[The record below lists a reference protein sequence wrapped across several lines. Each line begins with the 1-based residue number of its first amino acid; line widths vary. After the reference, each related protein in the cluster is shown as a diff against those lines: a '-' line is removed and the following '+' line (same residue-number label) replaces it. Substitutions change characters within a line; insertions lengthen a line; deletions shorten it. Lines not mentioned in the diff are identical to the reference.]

1 MKKQNIRNF
10 SIIAHIDHG
19 KSTLADRLM
28 ELTNTVE
35 LRGMQNQLLDS
46 MELEREKGIT
56 IKLNTVQMKY
66 TRDNQEYYLHLIDTP
81 GHVDFTYEVSR
92 SLQGCEGA
100 ILVVDATQGVQ
111 AQTVA
116 NTFLAMENDLE
127 IIPVLNKVDLPA
139 ADVERVKA
147 EIESVLGIDCSD
159 APLISAKTGL
169 NVEDVLNQIIDKIPA
184 PVGEDTEETKALIF
198 DSKYDPYR
206 GAISIVRVKSGQI
219 KLDDK
224 IKMMHSGKE
233 YNVTELGVFTPF
245 EKKVDKLVAGEVGYV
260 CGSIKSVEDTKVG
273 DTITTIAQEA
283 KEPLVGYRELN
294 PMMYAG
300 FYPIDS
306 GEYVELRD
314 ALEKLK
320 LNDASLQFEAESSNA
335 LGFGFRIGF
344 LGLLH
349 LEIIQQRIEREFNI
363 QLIVTAPSVVFK
375 VTQTDKSVLFL
386 ENPTE
391 LPDIQKIAY
400 IEEPMVKAE
409 VLMPAEYV
417 GGVMELLQ
425 EKRGRYLDLVY
436 LDETKVT
443 LYYDLPLCEIIFD
456 FFDKLKSITKG
467 YASFSYEFKDYEQ
480 SEMQKLDILL
490 NNEQVDA
497 FSTIVHKT
505 KAYYRGR
512 ELCKKLKEVIPR
524 HMFEIPIQAS
534 VNNRVI
540 SRETVKAYRK
550 NVIAKCYGGDISRK
564 KKLLA
569 KQKEGKKK
577 MKNIGSVEL
586 SQDVFLAVL
595 KEGE

>member
-28 ELTNTVE
+28 ELTETVDQ
-35 LRGMQNQLLDS
+35 RGMQEQLLDS

-56 IKLNTVQMKY
+56 IKLNTVQMKHKRGDE
-66 TRDNQEYYLHLIDTP
+66 TYYLHLIDTP

-116 NTFLAMENDLE
+116 NTFLALENDLE

-139 ADVERVKA
+139 ADVERVKE

-169 NVEDVLNQIIDKIPA
+169 NVDQVLDQIIDKIPA
-184 PVGEDTEETKALIF
+184 PEGEDDQETKALIF

-206 GAISIVRVKSGQI
+206 GAISVVRVKQGQI
-219 KLDDK
+219 KIDDK
-224 IKMMHSGKE
+224 IKMMHSGKVF
-233 YNVTELGVFTPF
+233 NVTELGIFTPF
-245 EKKVDKLVAGEVGYV
+245 EKKVDKLVAGEVGYI

-273 DTITTIAQEA
+273 DTITTLAQEA
-283 KEPLVGYRELN
+283 SEPLKGYQDLN
-294 PMMYAG
+294 PMMFAG

-306 GEYVELRD
+306 GEYNELRD

-349 LEIIQQRIEREFNI
+349 LEIIQQRIEREFGI
-363 QLIVTAPSVVFK
+363 QLIVTAPSVMFK
-375 VTQTDKSVLFL
+375 VNLTDNSTLFL
-386 ENPTE
+386 ENPTD
-391 LPDIQKIAY
+391 LPDVQKIRS

-409 VLMPAEYV
+409 LLMPADYV

-425 EKRGRYLDLVY
+425 EKRGRYIGLTY

-443 LYYDLPLCEIIFD
+443 LEYDLPLCEIIFD

-467 YASFSYEFKDYEQ
+467 YASFSYELTGYEE
-480 SEMQKLDILL
+480 SDMQKLDIML
-490 NNEQVDA
+490 NGEQVDA
-497 FSTIVHKT
+497 FSNIVHKT

-512 ELCKKLKEVIPR
+512 DLCAKLKEVIPR

-540 SRETVKAYRK
+540 ARETVKAFRK

-586 SQDVFLAVL
+586 GQDVFLAVL

>member
-1 MKKQNIRNF
+1 MKKENIRNF

-28 ELTNTVE
+28 EITNTVE
-35 LRGMQNQLLDS
+35 DRDMQSQLLDS

-66 TRDNQEYYLHLIDTP
+66 KKNNEEYMLHLIDTP

-116 NTFLAMENDLE
+116 NTFLALENDLE

-139 ADVERVKA
+139 ADVERVKE
-147 EIESVLGIDCSD
+147 EIESVLGIDCSN
-159 APLISAKTGL
+159 APLISAKTGE
-169 NVEDVLNQIIDKIPA
+169 NVEQVLEQIIELIPA
-184 PVGEDTEETKALIF
+184 PTGSDDEETKALIF

-206 GAISIVRVKSGQI
+206 GAISIVRVMNGQI
-219 KLDDK
+219 TKDDH
-224 IKMMHSGKE
+224 IKMMNTNKS
-233 YNVTELGVFTPF
+233 YPVTELGLFTPY
-245 EKKVDKLVAGEVGYV
+245 ETKVDKLVAGEVGYI

-273 DTITTIAQEA
+273 DTITTLTQEA
-283 KEPLVGYRELN
+283 KSPLKGYLELK
-294 PMMYAG
+294 PMMFAG

-306 GEYVELRD
+306 GEYNELRD

-320 LNDASLQFEAESSNA
+320 LNDASLQYEAESSNA

-349 LEIIQQRIEREFNI
+349 LEIIQQRIEREFNLE
-363 QLIVTAPSVVFK
+363 LIVTAPSVVFK
-375 VTQTDKSVLFL
+375 VTKTDGEVIFL
-386 ENPTE
+386 ENPTDM
-391 LPDIQKIAY
+391 PDPQQITK
-400 IEEPMVKAE
+400 IEEPIVKAE
-409 VLMPAEYV
+409 ILMPAEYV
-417 GGVMELLQ
+417 GTVMELLQ
-425 EKRGRYLDLVY
+425 EKRGKYISLDYLDP
-436 LDETKVT
+436 TKVN
-443 LYYDLPLCEIIFD
+443 LVYDLPLAEIIFD
-456 FFDKLKSITKG
+456 FFDKLKSGTKG
-467 YASFSYEFKDYEQ
+467 YASFNYEFKEYEE
-480 SEMQKLDILL
+480 SKMQKLDIML

-497 FSTIVHKT
+497 FSNIVHHT

-512 ELCKKLKEVIPR
+512 DLCKKLKEVIPR

-534 VNNRVI
+534 INNRVI
-540 SRETVKAYRK
+540 ARETVKAYRK

-586 SQDVFLAVL
+586 TQDVFLSVL

>member
-1 MKKQNIRNF
+1 MKKENIRNF

-28 ELTNTVE
+28 ELTNTVDQ
-35 LRGMQNQLLDS
+35 RGMQEQLLDS

-56 IKLNTVQMKY
+56 IKLNTVQMKH
-66 TRDNQEYYLHLIDTP
+66 TRDGETYHLHLIDTP

-116 NTFLAMENDLE
+116 NTFLALENDLE

-139 ADVERVKA
+139 ADVERVKD

-169 NVEDVLNQIIDKIPA
+169 NVDQVLDQIIDRIPA
-184 PVGEDTEETKALIF
+184 PTGQDDEETKALIF

-206 GAISIVRVKSGQI
+206 GAISIVRVQNGQI
-219 KLDDK
+219 KIDDK
-224 IKMMHSGKE
+224 IKMMNSGKVF
-233 YNVTELGVFTPF
+233 NVTELGIFTPF
-245 EKKVDKLVAGEVGYV
+245 ETKVDKLVAGEVGYV

-273 DTITTIAQEA
+273 DTITTLSQEA
-283 KEPLVGYRELN
+283 TEPLKGYQEMKS
-294 PMMYAG
+294 MMFAG

-306 GEYVELRD
+306 GEYNELRD

-349 LEIIQQRIEREFNI
+349 LEIIQQRIEREFGI
-363 QLIVTAPSVVFK
+363 QLIVTAPSVMFK
-375 VTQTDKSVLFL
+375 ITKTDGSVIFL
-386 ENPTE
+386 ENPTDM
-391 LPDIQKIAY
+391 PDIQQIKS

-409 VLMPAEYV
+409 LLMPADYV

-425 EKRGRYLDLVY
+425 DKRGRYIGLTY

-443 LYYDLPLCEIIFD
+443 LEYDLPLAEIIFD

-467 YASFSYEFKDYEQ
+467 YASFSYEFNGYEE
-480 SEMQKLDILL
+480 SEMQKLDVML
-490 NNEQVDA
+490 NGEQVDA
-497 FSTIVHKT
+497 FSNIVHKT

-512 ELCKKLKEVIPR
+512 DLCKKLKEVIPR

-540 SRETVKAYRK
+540 ARETVKAYRK

-586 SQDVFLAVL
+586 GQDVFLAVL